1 MNKRTIVSLVLLGLT
16 LLACDDKK
24 PDGASASAS
33 ASAAT
38 AASAPMVVASA
49 SAAAVASAAP
59 VATAGR
65 GVPSQADEA
74 ISASKEIDKGN
85 YKKELDAIEKE
96 LK

>member
-1 MNKRTIVSLVLLGLT
+1 MNTRTLLSLALLGLT
-16 LLACDDKK
+16 LVACDDKK

-33 ASAAT
+33 ASAAA
-38 AASAPMVVASA
+38 AASAPMVAPSA
-49 SAAAVASAAP
+49 SVAVVASAAP
-59 VATAGR
+59 VPTMGR